1 MYKVGELIFSG
12 GTGVCRVEGIEER
25 REKGVSR
32 PYYVLKPTCQDGTI
46 YIPVDTKVYMRPVIS
61 REEAE
66 RIIDAIPGIKAEAIQ
81 ERSFTQLAAR
91 YEQLIAGH
99 DCESLV
105 RLVMSIHAKKQ
116 YAESHGRKFGQ
127 IDARYMK
134 RAESLLYGELSA
146 ALGLEYDKVQPYIAR
161 RVSEMKS

>member
-1 MYKVGELIFSG
+1 
-12 GTGVCRVEGIEER
+12 
-25 REKGVSR
+25 
-32 PYYVLKPTCQDGTI
+32 
-46 YIPVDTKVYMRPVIS
+46 
-61 REEAE
+61 
-66 RIIDAIPGIKAEAIQ
+66 
-81 ERSFTQLAAR
+81 
-91 YEQLIAGH
+91 
-99 DCESLV
+99 
-105 RLVMSIHAKKQ
+105 MSIHAKKQ